1 MKKNAVYASSLCAFA
16 ALLAFTACKK
26 SSSSSSNGSVAGAMG
41 VLSNVALKNSGAT
54 TSALTLRP
62 RSSSCV
68 TQSNVTFQQTSTT
81 PDSPTCPA
89 GDTLYTASG
98 GLDMDINN
106 CTSGG
111 YTFNG
116 VLDLQTGNPAYNVC
130 ISTTTGLVSMGGGFT
145 LTTGTSTLSITG
157 NNLQGETS
165 CTINLAMTMSESNG
179 AYSGS
184 VTGTACSQ
192 TINSS
197 F

>member
-1 MKKNAVYASSLCAFA
+1 MKKNAVYASSLCALA

-26 SSSSSSNGSVAGAMG
+26 SSSSSSSSGSVAGAMG
-41 VLSNVALKNSGAT
+41 SLTSLAFTNSGT
-54 TSALTLRP
+54 KTSALTVRP
-62 RSSSCV
+62 RSGGCV
-68 TQSNVTFQQTSTT
+68 TPGTNTLNFTPST
-81 PDSPTCPA
+81 PGSVACPA

-98 GLDMDINN
+98 GVDMTINN

-116 VLDLQTGNPAYNVC
+116 ALSYQTGSPAYNVC
-130 ISTTTGLVSMGGGFT
+130 ISNTTGLVSMGGDFT
-145 LTTGTSTLSITG
+145 LTTTSPLSITG
-157 NNLQGETS
+157 NNLQGQTS
-165 CTINLAMTMSESNG
+165 CTISLTLAMSESNG